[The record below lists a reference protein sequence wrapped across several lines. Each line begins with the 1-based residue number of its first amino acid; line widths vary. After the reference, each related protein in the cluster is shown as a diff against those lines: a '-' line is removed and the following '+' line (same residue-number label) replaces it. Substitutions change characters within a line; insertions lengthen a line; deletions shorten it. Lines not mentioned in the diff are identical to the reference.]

1 MGHHKSRMQE
11 TTTQTSTFDEVLGL
25 EEQFYEDG
33 FRQGYED
40 GVKAGRVEGRTFGL
54 EKGFEKYVE
63 SGRLHGK
70 SIIWANRMTGH
81 QKLLDNA
88 DGEPGRTHVQG
99 SAESSAVQPSQP
111 FSLHS
116 MPDSSGLKARRR
128 SSRGLWGRIK
138 EMRQQ
143 SQVPKMVQVH
153 EVLNTLTKPLRYISN
168 SGNVQIINII
178 TRRFCQV

>member
-1 MGHHKSRMQE
+1 MGIHHKSRMQE

-70 SIIWANRMTGH
+70 DLQSISKCYTLSPNLKVCPLKIPKKLSLTSMT
-81 QKLLDNA
+81 
-88 DGEPGRTHVQG
+88 
-99 SAESSAVQPSQP
+99 
-111 FSLHS
+111 
-116 MPDSSGLKARRR
+116 DSSGLKARRR

-178 TRRFCQV
+178 TRRFW